1 LADRLKVTPRSFH
14 RPGIS
19 LIPVNVM
26 PGLRPYVCPTR
37 DILGGFLMNDE
48 SNTDGKRTWMDEIE
62 VKSEELVN
70 RVKQLAADNKVK
82 RIRVV
87 EPDGDIALE
96 IPLTYGAIA
105 GGAVVLAAPVLA
117 ILGALGAFVAKVK
130 IEVVKEEDTE
140 TEDAAT

>member
-1 LADRLKVTPRSFH
+1 MTEENSKKD
-14 RPGIS
+14 G
-19 LIPVNVM
+19 
-26 PGLRPYVCPTR
+26 
-37 DILGGFLMNDE
+37 
-48 SNTDGKRTWMDEIE
+48 GKRTWIEEIE
-62 VKSEELVN
+62 VASEELLA

-117 ILGALGAFVAKVK
+117 VLGTLGAFAARLK
-130 IEVVKEEDTE
+130 IEIVHEESDETTPEDTM
-140 TEDAAT
+140 A

>member
-1 LADRLKVTPRSFH
+1 
-14 RPGIS
+14 
-19 LIPVNVM
+19 M
-26 PGLRPYVCPTR
+26 
-37 DILGGFLMNDE
+37 
-48 SNTDGKRTWMDEIE
+48 TDDTKTEETGKRTWMDEIE

-82 RIRVV
+82 RIRII

-117 ILGALGAFVAKVK
+117 ILGALGAFAARLK
-130 IEVVKEEDTE
+130 IEVVKEETAAAEE
-140 TEDAAT
+140 TAS